1 MKIELS
7 NDEVTTIMVAL
18 DNYRNQKELEAMESL
33 DPQLTEDAGS
43 AEWCWQKMATAQV
56 EFNRLD
62 SRRRGLSKTNNPITA
77 SVDPFGLPTWND
89 T

>member
-43 AEWCWQKMATAQV
+43 AEWCWQKMATADAI
-56 EFNRLD
+56 RL
-62 SRRRGLSKTNNPITA
+62 GETLTHALI
-77 SVDPFGLPTWND
+77 DPFGLPTWDD